1 MRSRLVISSL
11 FLAVVAAWVL
21 SGATSAGAADLGG
34 QNTSA
39 GGSASGGQITV
50 VAATGGSAASSGLAG
65 GKGGSN
71 GGSSGEPNPYLC
83 SYTAADPAEQQFLGP
98 GGPTPGEWV
107 IYACPGTAVAG
118 VLPLEWLPTAEAQAA
133 APVNVAALG
142 QQAVSRL
149 GLGAPAI
156 EMAPP
161 SGFPQLVNVPTWLW
175 INPGAWQTLTATAS
189 AGTVTATATAA
200 PVKVVWDMGDG
211 DQVTCAGPGTPY
223 SAADP
228 NASTDCAYTWTQA
241 GSDQVTATV
250 YWSVTWTAVGAP
262 GGGNLGAQAGPAS
275 QVPVTVTESQAINTS
290 NGGN

>member
-1 MRSRLVISSL
+1 MRVRFVIPIL
-11 FLAVVAAWVL
+11 FLTTVVGQIL
-21 SGATSAGAADLGG
+21 CEENPSGAADGVG

-50 VAATGGSAASSGLAG
+50 VAASGGSASSSGAAG
-65 GKGGSN
+65 GVGGSN
-71 GGSSGEPNPYLC
+71 DGSSGEPNPYQC
-83 SYTAADPAEQQFLGP
+83 SYTVVDPAQQQFLGP
-98 GGPTPGEWV
+98 GGPTTGEWV

-118 VLPLEWLPTAEAQAA
+118 DLPLEWLPTAEAQAA

-200 PVKVVWDMGDG
+200 PVKVLWDMGDG

-223 SAADP
+223 SAANP
-228 NASTDCAYTWTQA
+228 NATTNCSYTWTQA